1 MTRYAKKM
9 VKPDLYGLVII
20 RGLIGESGSW

>member
-20 RGLIGESGSW
+20 RGLLGESGGV

>member
-20 RGLIGESGSW
+20 RGMFGESGGW